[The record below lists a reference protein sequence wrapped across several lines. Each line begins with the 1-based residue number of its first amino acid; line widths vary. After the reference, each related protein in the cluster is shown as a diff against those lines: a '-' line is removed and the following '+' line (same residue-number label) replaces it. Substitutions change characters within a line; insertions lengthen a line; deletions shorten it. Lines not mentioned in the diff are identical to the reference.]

1 MNADRESNRLPL
13 RAGAMLLLAVAI
25 VFGALGIHSV
35 ATSGNDPE
43 ADLRAAQSSAP
54 ATTTSSAATSSSA
67 AASDVTAKVCVINAG
82 EITGLADEVDTE
94 LTKQGFTTQG
104 INSESNYSAGGFSD
118 NTIVYSTAG
127 QRSQAQTLNQALGGD
142 YDVDARSAL
151 GATFSRCQGG
161 IAVVVV
167 TR

>member
-25 VFGALGIHSV
+25 VFGALGIHAVATAGDNPEEDLRTAQSTAPSTSV
-35 ATSGNDPE
+35 ATSG
-43 ADLRAAQSSAP
+43 
-54 ATTTSSAATSSSA
+54 SAASSSVP
-67 AASDVTAKVCVINAG
+67 VTAKICVINAG
-82 EITGLADEVDTE
+82 NITGLADEVDSE
-94 LTKQGFTTQG
+94 LRKHGYTTQG

-118 NTIVYSTAG
+118 NSIVYSTSA
-127 QRSQAQTLNQALGGD
+127 QKSQAEQVNQALGGD
-142 YDVDARSAL
+142 YDVDPRSSL
-151 GATFSRCQGG
+151 GAGFSRCRGG